1 MDATLPRRDETPI
14 RDLPDFVLR
23 WQEFR
28 PHAIR
33 LLHIQALGAEEQKVV
48 SWLIQMADKITVR
61 DVQG

>member
-1 MDATLPRRDETPI
+1 MSEDLRSHDKVPI

-28 PHAIR
+28 PSAVG
-33 LLHIQALGAEEQKVV
+33 LLNSGTLRPEEKSVLA
-48 SWLIQMADKITVR
+48 WLVNMADKITLR

>member
-1 MDATLPRRDETPI
+1 MSGTSPPQDKRPI

-33 LLHIQALGAEEQKVV
+33 LLHIQALGAEEQMVV